1 MLRFF
6 RQIRKKLLEQQ
17 KMKSYI
23 FYAVGEIFLV
33 MVGILLAL
41 QVNNWNEERKSA
53 DLKHNYI
60 ESLTLDLKSDA
71 DALRESI
78 KSYDSLISS
87 IDSLKWILEN
97 KELSR
102 EELVYIAQYKVEA
115 RTLPDVNFKRT
126 TFDALIAS
134 GNIKLFS
141 TEVLREFGVLHD
153 IHDEL
158 EKYNSGNMDVY
169 KDSFNR
175 YSAHI
180 PSSYNLIEEGALY
193 KTFWA
198 AIDESDLAF
207 RIGNLLGLRHLIHKS
222 KLNRYQDILNQT
234 EELIKLLKE
243 LEK

>member
-6 RQIRKKLLEQQ
+6 RTIRKKLIEEDNVRKYLL
-17 KMKSYI
+17 
-23 FYAVGEIFLV
+23 YAVGEILLV
-33 MVGILLAL
+33 VIGILIAL

-53 DLKHNYI
+53 NLKHNYI

-102 EELVYIAQYKVEA
+102 DELVYIAQNKVEA

-134 GNIKLFS
+134 GNIKLFN
-141 TEVLREFGVLHD
+141 TEVLREFGKLHN

-158 EKYNSGNMDVY
+158 EKYNSGQMDVY

-180 PSSYNLIEEGALY
+180 PSSYNLIEKGALY
-193 KTFWA
+193 NSFWA
-198 AIDESDLAF
+198 TIDESDLAF
-207 RIGNLLGLRHLIHKS
+207 RIGNLLGLRHLIHRY
-222 KLNRYQDILNQT
+222 KLNRYQDILKQT
-234 EELIKLLKE
+234 EELIKLLKK